1 MLLNLLRNR
10 KGISSGLYKI
20 SRKCQF
26 SQSAFEDKGQLP
38 LLIKYSRPQQV
49 ISLIEKGW
57 ERKILPMSE
66 EYIKEYIKA
75 VGKVNKIDNLDLKG
89 LLEFAQR
96 QGNSAIVDD
105 FKISD
110 FQSAVSQVPGT
121 SPGNPLYI
129 ANGSEEGKGQKAKK
143 IFSFIFK
150 VGIFFVAISLA
161 GKLLDEKGPGGGLGM
176 FKSIVHEAEDSDKTF
191 DDVVGVDEAKADL
204 QELVLYLKDPT
215 KFTRLG
221 GKLPKG
227 ILLTGPPGTGKT
239 LIAKAIAG
247 EAGVPFFYTSGS
259 EFEEMYVYYRYLSIY
274 ILRDIILYTI
284 YYILKVC
291 WIRCSPCERAFC
303 CRQS

>member
-1 MLLNLLRNR
+1 MMLLLRR
-10 KGISSGLYKI
+10 KGISGGGLYKI
-20 SRKCQF
+20 SNHF
-26 SQSAFEDKGQLP
+26 SQGVFDDKGQLP

-57 ERKILPMSE
+57 ERGILPMSD

-75 VGKVNKIDNLDLKG
+75 VGKVNKIDNLDVKG
-89 LLEFAQR
+89 LLEYAQR
-96 QGNSAIVDD
+96 RSAHNGSTTDE

-110 FQSAVSQVPGT
+110 FQSAASEVPGT

-143 IFSFIFK
+143 FFSFIFK
-150 VGIFFVAISLA
+150 VGIFFMAISLA

-259 EFEEMYVYYRYLSIY
+259 EFEEMYVI
-274 ILRDIILYTI
+274 ILNYFIILY
-284 YYILKVC
+284 
-291 WIRCSPCERAFC
+291 
-303 CRQS
+303 